1 MATAK
6 GEDSSIKLSGDDLPT
21 STKPGKKHLMIAAID
36 LGTTFTGYAFSMT
49 EPLEDP
55 INCSLFETEG
65 LRSEKGPTCVL
76 LNPDETFNAFGY
88 EAQKNYEELGDTK
101 TDGYY
106 FFERFKMSL
115 YKTKK
120 LSRETKIK
128 DLNGKELL
136 AIDVFS
142 KVISHLSEDFYEKLS
157 KQKTGISS
165 DDVLWLITVPA
176 IWSDA
181 AKQFMREAANKAE
194 IKDEDLKLI
203 LEPEAASLFCNMQ
216 KSCKIVKV
224 DDTVALEP
232 FPVGQKY
239 IVADLGGGTA
249 DLAVHEILEDH
260 NLREIARSDGDA
272 YGGILVD
279 EAFQEFISDFFG
291 RNVVQRLLETQT
303 DAYMEILK
311 SFEVKKRAFRSDTL
325 SIILNMPYVAF
336 RDAIEAC
343 EVSYDDAI
351 REANAKCTGKAEY
364 MRDGKFKIT
373 AEIMKGF
380 FNKAVDGIVKFIQQ
394 MRSND
399 ELGMINTVLMV
410 GGFSESKY
418 VQERI
423 ENDIPGVRLVIPTDP
438 SLAVLKGAVLFG
450 KHPQAITERIARFSY
465 GFSIA
470 RPFEEG
476 IDPEELK
483 VTQNGMVLC
492 NEVFNKL
499 ITRGGILKKR
509 QLYFGVVR
517 YNVNTDTPLTVLLSS
532 LLPIES
538 QVYKSTKVDPKYTTA
553 EEECEELGKLTIH
566 PPPTRWP
573 FDSEILQGII
583 VFESELKAIA
593 INVETKQIYLANL
606 DCL

>member
-1 MATAK
+1 MNGNTN
-6 GEDSSIKLSGDDLPT
+6 I
-21 STKPGKKHLMIAAID
+21 
-36 LGTTFTGYAFSMT
+36 GTCT
-49 EPLEDP
+49 E
-55 INCSLFETEG
+55 
-65 LRSEKGPTCVL
+65 
-76 LNPDETFNAFGY
+76 DETFNAFGY

-181 AKQFMREAANKAE
+181 AKQFMREAAN
-194 IKDEDLKLI
+194 
-203 LEPEAASLFCNMQ
+203 
-216 KSCKIVKV
+216 KV

>member
-6 GEDSSIKLSGDDLPT
+6 VADSSRKLLKDAFPT
-21 STKPGKKHLMIAAID
+21 PAKPEKEHLIVAAID
-36 LGTTFTGYAFSMT
+36 FGTTFTGYAFSMKK
-49 EPLEDP
+49 PFEDP
-55 INCSLFETEG
+55 ISCSIFETEG
-65 LRSEKGPTCVL
+65 LRSEKGPSCVL

-88 EAQKNYEELGDTK
+88 EAERNYEELCDTK

-106 FFERFKMSL
+106 FFKRFKMSL

-128 DLNGKELL
+128 DLNGKELP

-142 KVISHLSEDFYEKLS
+142 KVIKHISEDLYQKLG
-157 KQKTGISS
+157 KKTTGVSP
-165 DDVLWLITVPA
+165 DDVLWVITIPA

-194 IKDEDLKLI
+194 IEDEHLKLI

-224 DDTVALEP
+224 DDTVAMEP

-249 DLAVHEILEDH
+249 DLAVHEILEDR

-279 EAFQEFISDFFG
+279 EAFQEFISDFFE
-291 RNVVQRLLETQT
+291 RNVVQHLLETKPEEYI
-303 DAYMEILK
+303 DILK
-311 SFEVKKRAFRSDTL
+311 SFEVKKRAFQSNTP
-325 SIILNMPYVAF
+325 SIVLKMPFAF
-336 RDAIEAC
+336 KDAFEDC

-351 REANAKCTGKAEY
+351 REANEKYAGKAEY
-364 MRDGKFKIT
+364 MRNGKLKLS
-373 AEIMKGF
+373 ADIMKGF
-380 FNKAVDGIVKFIQQ
+380 FDKAVDGVVKFIQQ

-423 ENDIPGVRLVIPTDP
+423 ENEIPGVRLVIPTDP
-438 SLAVLKGAVLFG
+438 SLAVLKGAVLYG
-450 KHPQAITERIARFSY
+450 KNPRAITERIARFSY
-465 GFSIA
+465 GFSVA
-470 RPFEEG
+470 KPFEEG

-483 VTQNGMVLC
+483 IIRNGREYC
-492 NEVFNKL
+492 NDAFKKL
-499 ITRGGILKKR
+499 ITRGEILKR
-509 QLYFGVVR
+509 GDAFGDIIGHMVDAD
-517 YNVNTDTPLTVLLSS
+517 NLFALMLSS
-532 LLPIES
+532 LLPVVS
-538 QVYKSTKVDPKYTTA
+538 KVYKSTKEDPMYTTE
-553 EEECEELGKLTIH
+553 EEECEEIGNLII
-566 PPPTRWP
+566 PSPPTGWP
-573 FDSEILQGII
+573 PVSALVHGII
-583 VFESELKAIA
+583 VGESELHSFACDVKSM
-593 INVETKQIYLANL
+593 KIYEAKF